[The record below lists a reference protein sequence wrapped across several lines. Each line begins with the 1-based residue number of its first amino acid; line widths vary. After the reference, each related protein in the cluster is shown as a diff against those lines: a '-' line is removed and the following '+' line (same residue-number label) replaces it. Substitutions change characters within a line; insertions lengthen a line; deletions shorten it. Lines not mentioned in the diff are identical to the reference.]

1 MDQNLVRRYVYV
13 IAVVGTVW
21 RSRNDMLY
29 SIIVRSAVV
38 SMELLGREFRKKT
51 HIISCST
58 SP

>member
-29 SIIVRSAVV
+29 SSTVRSAVV